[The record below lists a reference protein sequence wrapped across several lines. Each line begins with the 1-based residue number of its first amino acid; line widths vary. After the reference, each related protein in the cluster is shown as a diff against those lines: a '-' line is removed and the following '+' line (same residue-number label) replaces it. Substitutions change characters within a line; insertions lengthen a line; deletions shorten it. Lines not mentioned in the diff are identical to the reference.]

1 MQALRLEAAG
11 LEFSRQAR
19 EGSSGGTQSGAGGR
33 RLFGIAVILLLALAL
48 ATVTVSGAGL
58 WVLLTDPAR
67 AVRALDQRELS
78 PIVSVLL
85 DLARRLWQWL
95 AAFA

>member
-1 MQALRLEAAG
+1 MQALGFEAAG
-11 LEFSRQAR
+11 LELSRPAR
-19 EGSSGGTQSGAGGR
+19 EGSWRGARSGAGSR
-33 RLFGIAVILLLALAL
+33 RLLRTAIVLLLVLAM